1 MKNEALD
8 LILAQWQAFAPG
20 LNEGPLIGL
29 ALLVMAATAVAEGI
43 HRIGA
48 WPRVFGYAI
57 TGLVFGAVGWAEVS
71 STLPLPH
78 TTRLIFD
85 LALGVLLFEL
95 GGRVHLAWF
104 RRNPW
109 LLGQMLLTSAAMAL
123 AVHQAMMALGLS
135 GHTALALALLGMVG
149 SPAVLLRVVGEGQSQ
164 GQVTERAITQT
175 ALGTLIAVIGTRLLT
190 GRLLHV
196 QNPDSFGAVSAT
208 LYLLAGS
215 ILLAAL
221 LALASSRVARYMQAG
236 HENSVLMQLAVLLLA
251 VFAARALGLSPL
263 LVPLL
268 AGLLIRQLTPR
279 PWAWPQQFGSAAGVL
294 VVLMFVLTT
303 AAWDASLL
311 AVGLLPALVLLLSR
325 WAAGSI
331 AQAALARPSAATWR
345 QGLAVGTCLLPM
357 CGTALVLASDL
368 AAALPGSALPDLV
381 PVVVVA
387 AAIAELAGSVAAWT
401 ALRLSGELSAGRR

>member
-1 MKNEALD
+1 MDEALD
-8 LILAQWQAFAPG
+8 MVLAQWRAFAPG
-20 LNEGPLIGL
+20 LHEGRLIGL
-29 ALLVMAATAVAEGI
+29 ALLVVAATAVAEVI
-43 HRIGA
+43 HRLGA

-109 LLGQMLLTSAAMAL
+109 LLLQMLLTSAAMAL
-123 AVHQAMMALGLS
+123 AVHQTMTALGLP
-135 GHTALALALLGMVG
+135 GHTALALALLGMAG
-149 SPAVLLRVVGEGQSQ
+149 SPAVLLRVVGDGQSQ

-175 ALGTLIAVIGTRLLT
+175 ALGTLFAVIGARLLT
-190 GRLLHV
+190 GRLMHE
-196 QNPDSFGAVSAT
+196 QDPESFGAFAAT

-221 LALASSRVARYMQAG
+221 LALASKWIARYMQGG
-236 HENSVLMQLAVLLLA
+236 HENSVLMQLALLLLA
-251 VFAARALGLSPL
+251 VFAARVLGLSSL

-279 PWAWPQQFGSAAGVL
+279 PWVWPQQFGGAAGVV

-303 AAWDASLL
+303 AAWDARLL
-311 AVGLLPALVLLLSR
+311 AAGLLPALALLLSR
-325 WAAGSI
+325 WAAGSLT
-331 AQAALARPSAATWR
+331 QAALAWPSGATWR
-345 QGLAVGTCLLPM
+345 QGLAVGACLLPM

-368 AAALPGSALPDLV
+368 AAALPAGALPGFV

-387 AAIAELAGSVAAWT
+387 AALAELAGSVAAWS